1 MPAYAQERRP
11 CYRLGRTRRPR
22 ALVPGEEACGIR
34 RSAKGARGDQRR
46 HTCQCPALIAMP
58 TGFPA
63 AIPANCS
70 FQLCSF
76 RGSLVTTQ
84 AAEASRAADDVVRRR
99 QRNRRHRSY
108 LPRGSVQ
115 PFAVLVQRRCRYLRV
130 RPVHVL
136 SSLIKVSVLVVV
148 FFAEPDSPRLVPN
161 RMVTPSSPPRSSR
174 ASSGS
179 ILLGIRC
186 PFWLPRDVTRCRRL
200 SSELSYILV
209 GFRRCHY
216 GPYVLFGVC
225 VCSVRRRLDTPVC
238 GHFVWSWIS
247 RNAWKCPRLSLEQS
261 YG

>member
-99 QRNRRHRSY
+99 RKIDGTAATSHAARCNRLRS
-108 LPRGSVQ
+108 LFSVGADT
-115 PFAVLVQRRCRYLRV
+115 FASAPC
-130 RPVHVL
+130 
-136 SSLIKVSVLVVV
+136 
-148 FFAEPDSPRLVPN
+148 
-161 RMVTPSSPPRSSR
+161 M
-174 ASSGS
+174 
-179 ILLGIRC
+179 C
-186 PFWLPRDVTRCRRL
+186 
-200 SSELSYILV
+200 
-209 GFRRCHY
+209 
-216 GPYVLFGVC
+216 
-225 VCSVRRRLDTPVC
+225 
-238 GHFVWSWIS
+238 
-247 RNAWKCPRLSLEQS
+247 
-261 YG
+261 